1 MEIRRQL
8 EVSFICIN
16 EGMGYLTIDILCSG
30 VNSAIL
36 RYDGAPASDPNSTAV
51 ANPVQLNEAD
61 VVVSSMLLRT
71 HLGILGNDFFR
82 ISL

>member
-1 MEIRRQL
+1 
-8 EVSFICIN
+8 
-16 EGMGYLTIDILCSG
+16 MGHLTIDILCSG

-71 HLGILGNDFFR
+71 HLGFLVMTFFALA
-82 ISL
+82 SD